1 MANNLEINVNV
12 GLGTALNAMR
22 QFDNVVAK
30 ASNTAAAFVQ
40 PVNNAGNAIAKLPSQ
55 ISPAT
60 AALKSVE
67 ASTKSYSNALK
78 TIPAATQPVNNAL
91 KASGNASLAFNQ
103 ILREG
108 PAFAFSFQTGLLGI
122 SNNLPV
128 FTDAIKRAR
137 EAGAGYGTIF
147 KDLAKNLVSLPSLL
161 TIGVTALTIFG
172 GALFDSSKDAKE
184 LDNSLRSAAEAV
196 GQDIGNLLRLKAI
209 LNDTNIK
216 QADRVKA
223 VKEYNKTVEETNKI
237 DVAQINNLGLINNLI
252 SAQINLK
259 LQQAKA
265 ELINKQIIEKSNKL
279 AEFGLKNSISDIE
292 DARRKTEGSGDIIL
306 QQNQQYVKAG
316 EKYVNVAGQVA
327 SSNKA
332 IRTSAQQYLEMY
344 QDLQFFIQRY
354 TNDLTKLTTATTT
367 AAKVQ
372 SSPFDVDISALE
384 NNLAN
389 AKSAIVELQTQIF
402 NILSKGKTGPEID
415 MLKSVLNENQET
427 EFLRIEETFLNQK
440 LGIYQR
446 YKKDTGALILE
457 LRTVQQQLAEALVI
471 KSVKSPQEQPSLG
484 TPTGKPQGN
493 PQIAALFADFD
504 LLQEKLEKTAAFVQ
518 GIVGPVFD
526 QFFSNLGSGS
536 KTALQ
541 AFGEAIK
548 SVAVEIGKAIAK
560 ALLFAAIQ
568 TAITGGSFNIGSL
581 LKNFKGFFGQF
592 SGLKLAS
599 GGVTTGPTQA
609 LIGEGGVREAVIP
622 LNRLPELVG
631 KIAGGGGN
639 TTIEHRISGNDL
651 IVLINRSTGSNAN
664 RF

>member
-344 QDLQFFIQRY
+344 QDLQFFIQGY
-354 TNDLTKLTTATTT
+354 TKDLTRLTTATTT

>member
-30 ASNTAAAFVQ
+30 AANTAAAFVQ

-344 QDLQFFIQRY
+344 QDLQFFIQGY
-354 TNDLTKLTTATTT
+354 TNDLTRLTTATTT

-389 AKSAIVELQTQIF
+389 AKAAIVELQTQIF